1 MTYEEALDSAVRYL
15 TGFLVKNPRAV
26 LTRFEDAVRA
36 DQREQDASLADQVDH
51 EKAPGIGKVIARMI
65 RTGTELL
72 QDVDVDAVLAAG
84 IPDAPH
90 VQVGGDHY
98 RSTITPFQVIDAWG
112 LDFYRA
118 SALKYVMRA
127 GNKPG
132 ASAGEDL
139 RKAAHY
145 LTEAAVRADAQDGE
159 RRG

>member
-1 MTYEEALDSAVRYL
+1 MTKFDQIRAAAQLDGDGHFRALMKQYHD
-15 TGFLVKNPRAV
+15 
-26 LTRFEDAVRA
+26 DVRA
-36 DQREQDASLADQVDH
+36 DQREKDARVAEAVVFS
-51 EKAPGIGKVIARMI
+51 GIPAYDRVTRFAAEMI
-65 RTGTELL
+65 RKG
-72 QDVDVDAVLAAG
+72 DVRIPEDGLSPTDT
-84 IPDAPH
+84 PDAPH

-98 RSTITPFQVIDAWG
+98 RSEITPFQVIDAWG

-145 LTEAAVRADAQDGE
+145 LTEAADRADAQDGE
-159 RRG
+159 SRG

>member
-1 MTYEEALDSAVRYL
+1 MSHAYAEIICRCAE
-15 TGFLVKNPRAV
+15 
-26 LTRFEDAVRA
+26 
-36 DQREQDASLADQVDH
+36 
-51 EKAPGIGKVIARMI
+51 MI
-65 RTGTELL
+65 RRG
-72 QDVDVDAVLAAG
+72 DVRIPEDGLSPTDT
-84 IPDAPH
+84 PDAPH

-145 LTEAAVRADAQDGE
+145 LTEAAVRADARDGE

>member
-1 MTYEEALDSAVRYL
+1 MSGIEQARDALVAYLPTKIKGRALVAAFEA
-15 TGFLVKNPRAV
+15 
-26 LTRFEDAVRA
+26 AVRA
-36 DQREQDASLADQVDH
+36 DQRERDARTAEAVVFSGGVPTYDRVTNFVA
-51 EKAPGIGKVIARMI
+51 EMI
-65 RTGTELL
+65 RGGDVRIP
-72 QDVDVDAVLAAG
+72 QDGLSPA
-84 IPDAPH
+84 DAPH

-98 RSTITPFQVIDAWG
+98 RSTITPFQVIDAWK

-139 RKAAHY
+139 CKAAHY